1 MKNILLLI
9 LSLLA
14 VIFLSF
20 NSSYTKDTEVV
31 ITIPTLTSEDISF
44 YLKNEFEKHSKIE
57 FVDGSTAT
65 KTIVLNVNQHDFNQ
79 SQIEDLLSKWGCKPV
94 SFDFNSIAIAD

>member
-1 MKNILLLI
+1 MI
-9 LSLLA
+9 
-14 VIFLSF
+14 
-20 NSSYTKDTEVV
+20 
-31 ITIPTLTSEDISF
+31 
-44 YLKNEFEKHSKIE
+44 SKID

-79 SQIEDLLSKWGCKPV
+79 SQIEDLLNKWGCKPA